1 MPRTMEGR
9 PWQVRAKEALLTQ
22 RTLANIA
29 GKSENTISRQLRGE
43 FGGVPG
49 YLVAIILVWEGMS
62 ADQREDWLARIGRER

>member
-22 RTLANIA
+22 RPLANIA
-29 GKSENTISRQLRGE
+29 GKSETPISRPLRGE
-43 FGGVPG
+43 VGGGPG
-49 YLVAIILVWEGMS
+49 DLLAIILVWEGMS